1 MVREKEESSV
11 CRSYC
16 DDKYEDIFR
25 KEVFALQ
32 NDLYY
37 KFFENEKSR
46 WCFDISY
53 KPHQIPSG
61 DCYSIRSVGENR
73 LFVFLVDAMGK
84 GLNASF
90 TSIMSST
97 FLNYITD
104 TQTQK
109 GKFDLEYTIKKYHR
123 FIKKSIFEDEI
134 ISASFFVFDFYEDK
148 LEYASFA
155 MPSILLHMRD
165 KSVKQL
171 KANNL
176 PLSKYK
182 LNINISQQS
191 LRDVVKLLI
200 YSDGLNETVTNDMH
214 MYKKYLERDFANR
227 ANYKEFLS
235 IAQQRVGSFDD
246 DMTFLYI
253 ERDICDKNI
262 VQNISIQSRQS
273 ELQKVIN
280 KVNDFFFKYNL
291 SLENEVYLSNAF
303 NEMLINAYEHG
314 NLGISYQEKNRH
326 MENETFEEL
335 LKERENR
342 FGNKKIYIKLSVKDE
357 KDFKIFIIEVEDE
370 GDGFDTNIIKN
381 KFLKKSSYSGRGLI
395 MTSKMVDAFY
405 YNNKGNKVVM
415 KKIQKKDI

>member
-1 MVREKEESSV
+1 MLQMKDDSDA
-11 CRSYC
+11 CC
-16 DDKYEDIFR
+16 DKGGYGDIFK

-37 KFFENEKSR
+37 KFFENDVSR

-61 DCYSIRSVGENR
+61 DCYSIRNVGENK

-123 FIKKSIFEDEI
+123 FIKKSIFDDEI
-134 ISASFFVFDFYEDK
+134 ISVSFFVFDFYENRV
-148 LEYASFA
+148 EYASFS
-155 MPSILLHMRD
+155 MPPVLLKMSD
-165 KSVKQL
+165 NSVKSL
-171 KANNL
+171 KSNNL

-182 LNINISQQS
+182 LKINITQHS
-191 LRDVVKLLI
+191 LEDVVKLLI
-200 YSDGLNETVTNDMH
+200 YSDGLNETVTSDMH
-214 MYKKYLERDFANR
+214 MYKKYLENDFANR

-253 ERDICDKNI
+253 EKEVCDKSVSESFCI
-262 VQNISIQSRQS
+262 KSRRN
-273 ELQKVIN
+273 ELQKAID
-280 KVNDFFFKYNL
+280 KTEALFFKHSL
-291 SLENEVYLSNAF
+291 SLENEVYFSSAF
-303 NEMLINAYEHG
+303 NEMLMNSYEHG
-314 NLGISYQEKNRH
+314 NLAISYRQKNEH
-326 MENETFEEL
+326 MENGTFDEL
-335 LKERENR
+335 IKEREER
-342 FGNKKIYIKLSVKDE
+342 FGDKKIYIKFSVKE
-357 KDFKIFIIEVEDE
+357 ERDFKIFIIEIEDE
-370 GDGFDTNIIKN
+370 GDGFDTSIIRN

-405 YNNKGNKVVM
+405 YNDKGNKLVM
-415 KKIQKKDI
+415 KKIQKKDG